1 MNDEN
6 ALREKARQ
14 AIQGGMLPN
23 RSQDRMWGGPGAGS
37 NCVIC
42 NESVNREELEVEIE
56 YARDGD
62 NPRVNTYH
70 FHVRCFGAW
79 EFERL
84 HPDHRAFSSGMA
96 SGATGVRTLTD
107 AVNDGI
113 IRRDECGTTSEPGPR

>member
-23 RSQDRMWGGPGAGS
+23 RSQDRMWGGPGAGA

-62 NPRVNTYH
+62 DPRVNTYH

-84 HPDHRAFSSGMA
+84 HPDHRASRSGMA
-96 SGATGVRTLTD
+96 SGSADGRILTD
-107 AVNDGI
+107 AVNNGI
-113 IRRDECGTTSEPGPR
+113 MRRDECGTTSEPGSR

>member
-6 ALREKARQ
+6 TLREKARQ

-23 RSQDRMWGGPGAGS
+23 RSQDRMWGGPGVGA

-42 NESVNREELEVEIE
+42 NEFVNREELEVEIE
-56 YARDGD
+56 FALDGD
-62 NPRVNTYH
+62 GPQVNTYH

-84 HPDHRAFSSGMA
+84 HPDHRASRSGMA
-96 SGATGVRTLTD
+96 SGSADGRILTD
-107 AVNDGI
+107 AVNNGI
-113 IRRDECGTTSEPGPR
+113 MRRDECGTTSEPGSR